1 MWRRLDEHFRK
12 SRRSLAAVLVVIV
25 LFVAWMIFGAG
36 RRATGYAE
44 QYDIKAPVVA
54 FDRFVA
60 AVGKGSY
67 KGATLYIRG
76 DGSALLIDPK
86 GPAASVPDFV
96 EKTSISF
103 MHALREDHISV
114 EGSVRVL
121 STPALPSQGQAVA
134 AAIADTIGKL
144 GWSLLYLATA
154 VFMLSYLRSSMGGM
168 GGIFKRR
175 FKTYDAKAG
184 DRLPVRLHDVAG
196 MEGPRKEV
204 SEIVEY
210 LRDPSRFT
218 DLGAR
223 PPKGVLLYGPPGNG
237 KTLLAKAIAG
247 EAGVPFI
254 EQNASSFVNM
264 FVGAGA
270 GAVRE
275 LFREAR
281 ALSKQRG
288 GCVVFVDE
296 IDAMGGKREYGGHD
310 ERMQTLNALL
320 AEMDGFTDNTG
331 VVVIAATNRL
341 DTLDAAL
348 LRPGRFDRK
357 VHVPLPGAKARAEIL
372 AVHLRKLKRTSEL
385 NVEQLATS
393 SAGMSGADLA
403 NWVNEAAI
411 EAARRD
417 DARVGMEHFD
427 LARDRVLVGPRNF
440 GIEMTEDEERAVAW
454 HEAGHATVRHAMGG
468 EVDRVTITP
477 RGAALGVTFTVPK
490 EQTRFTRES
499 LEQELAVLMG
509 GRAAEEIFTGTVS
522 AGAAQDLAVASRMAF
537 DAQASLGLGDALFVP
552 QTDAGKARS
561 EERAA
566 RLIEAAYATAKDIL
580 HERRDQV
587 ERLMQALMAQKTVSQ
602 PFGAPAGSPEILSRE
617 ESST

>member
-1 MWRRLDEHFRK
+1 MWQRLDDYFRK
-12 SRRSLAAVLVVIV
+12 NRRSLAAVLVAIT
-25 LFVAWMIFGAG
+25 LFFTWMVFGAG
-36 RRATGYAE
+36 RRATGYTE
-44 QYDIKAPVVA
+44 QYDIKAPVVPFTQFA
-54 FDRFVA
+54 A
-60 AVGKGSY
+60 AVGKSSY

-76 DGSALLIDPK
+76 DGSALVIDPK
-86 GPAASVPDFV
+86 GPAASIPDFV
-96 EKTSISF
+96 EKTSIAF
-103 MHALREDHISV
+103 MHELRDDEISV
-114 EGSVRVL
+114 EGSVRML
-121 STPALPSQGQAVA
+121 STPALPSQGQAVV

-144 GWSLLYLATA
+144 GWSLLYIATA
-154 VFMLSYLRSSMGGM
+154 VFFFAYMRSSMGGM

-184 DRLPVRLHDVAG
+184 DHLPVRLQDVAG

-204 SEIVEY
+204 AEIVEY

-223 PPKGVLLYGPPGNG
+223 PPRGVLLYGPPGNG

-247 EAGVPFI
+247 EAGVPFL

-281 ALSKQRG
+281 AQSKQRG

-296 IDAMGGKREYGGHD
+296 IDAMGGKREFGGHD

-320 AEMDGFTDNTG
+320 AEMDGFSDNTG
-331 VVVIAATNRL
+331 IVVIAATNRL

-357 VHVPLPGAKARAEIL
+357 VHVPLPGIKARGEIL
-372 AVHLRKLKRTSEL
+372 SVHLRKLKRTSAL
-385 NVEQLATS
+385 DLEQLATS

-403 NWVNEAAI
+403 NWINEAAI
-411 EAARRD
+411 EAARRGD
-417 DARVGMEHFD
+417 FRVEMEHFD

-440 GIEMTEDEERAVAW
+440 GIEMSEDEERAVAW
-454 HEAGHATVRHAMGG
+454 HEAGHATVRHVLGG
-468 EVDRVTITP
+468 QGERVTIIP
-477 RGAALGVTFTVPK
+477 RGAALGVTFTAPQ
-490 EQTRFTRES
+490 ERTRFTRES

-522 AGAAQDLAVASRMAF
+522 AGAAQDLAHASRMAF
-537 DAQASLGLGDALFVP
+537 EAQSALGLGDGLFVP
-552 QTDAGKARS
+552 QTDAGRARA

-566 RLIEAAYATAKDIL
+566 ALVEAAYAKARQIL
-580 HERRDQV
+580 QDRRDLV
-587 ERLMQALMAQKTVSQ
+587 ERLMQALMVHKTVSQ
-602 PFGAPAGSPEILSRE
+602 PFASPLVSFSSEEPLS
-617 ESST
+617 